1 MFVHHV
7 SVLQF
12 LICQVCEHCLE
23 NTSDKKEDNLKK
35 EENLKNGENLK
46 NEDKL
51 ENEDNLKN
59 EDDLRHSLFFILNK
73 P

>member
-1 MFVHHV
+1 MTHCGMIWAKKMFVHHV
-7 SVLQF
+7 SILQF

-23 NTSDKKEDNLKK
+23 NTSDKKEDNLK
-35 EENLKNGENLK
+35 

-59 EDDLRHSLFFILNK
+59 EDDLRHSLFSIFNK

>member
-1 MFVHHV
+1 MTHCGVIWAKKMIVHHV

-12 LICQVCEHCLE
+12 LICHICEHTL
-23 NTSDKKEDNLKK
+23 DKKEDN
-35 EENLKNGENLK
+35 
-46 NEDKL
+46 L

-59 EDDLRHSLFFILNK
+59 EDDLRHSLFSIFNK